1 MKFSFPFISCF
12 SSSADNFE
20 GSQIPYEYQILKTG
34 GQISQNF
41 TVYSYSELKAATH
54 GFRASNKIG
63 EGGFGSV
70 YKLGLKKMEKRD
82 GRLQDGTFMAV
93 KVLSVELE
101 SMRGEREFVSE
112 IAALSDIKHENLVNL
127 RGCCVDGAHRLLV
140 YDYMEN
146 NSLSLTL
153 LGGEQ
158 NRSKFTWTLRKGVSI
173 GIAKGLS
180 YLHEEVSPHVVHR
193 DIKTSNILLDENFT
207 PKIAD
212 FGLARLFTEN
222 MSHISTRVAGTL
234 GYLSPEYAI
243 SGHLTRKSD
252 VYSFGVVLLE
262 IVSGSPVVAFDITR
276 GEHFLVNKA
285 WEMYNADQLLELVDP
300 VLDRELLND
309 DEALR
314 FLKVGLLCVQENA
327 SLRPKM
333 SMVIKMLSRDGAII
347 VDEMKITQPG
357 IVADLMDVK
366 IGRKHSSQSFFSKA
380 STSMSPGS
388 PFQILYINVSS

>member
-20 GSQIPYEYQILKTG
+20 GSQIPYG

-70 YKLGLKKMEKRD
+70 YK

-234 GYLSPEYAI
+234 I
-243 SGHLTRKSD
+243 RHQWT
-252 VYSFGVVLLE
+252 
-262 IVSGSPVVAFDITR
+262 
-276 GEHFLVNKA
+276 
-285 WEMYNADQLLELVDP
+285 
-300 VLDRELLND
+300 LN
-309 DEALR
+309 
-314 FLKVGLLCVQENA
+314 
-327 SLRPKM
+327 
-333 SMVIKMLSRDGAII
+333 
-347 VDEMKITQPG
+347 TQ
-357 IVADLMDVK
+357 VRCL
-366 IGRKHSSQSFFSKA
+366 
-380 STSMSPGS
+380 
-388 PFQILYINVSS
+388 

>member
-1 MKFSFPFISCF
+1 MKFSFPFLSCF
-12 SSSADNFE
+12 SSSADTLE
-20 GSQIPYEYQILKTG
+20 GSQTPYG

-41 TVYSYSELKAATH
+41 SVYSYNDLKAATH

-70 YKLGLKKMEKRD
+70 YK
-82 GRLQDGTFMAV
+82 GRLQDGNFMAV

-146 NSLSLTL
+146 NSLSLTF

-158 NRSKFTWTLRKGVSI
+158 NRSKFTWTLRKEVSI

-300 VLDRELLND
+300 VLDRELLNN

-388 PFQILYINVSS
+388 PFQIVKRRKSNS

>member
-12 SSSADNFE
+12 SSSADNLE
-20 GSQIPYEYQILKTG
+20 GSQIPYG

-41 TVYSYSELKAATH
+41 TVYSYNELKAATY

-70 YKLGLKKMEKRD
+70 YK

-158 NRSKFTWTLRKGVSI
+158 NRSKFTWTLRKEVSI

-285 WEMYNADQLLELVDP
+285 WEMYNADQLLELLDP

-388 PFQILYINVSS
+388 PFQIVNRRKSNN

>member
-1 MKFSFPFISCF
+1 MKFSFPFLKCF
-12 SSSADNFE
+12 SSSSATLE
-20 GSQIPYEYQILKTG
+20 GSQIPYG
-34 GQISQNF
+34 GQISQHF
-41 TVYSYSELKAATH
+41 TVYSYNELKAATH

-70 YKLGLKKMEKRD
+70 YKGK
-82 GRLQDGTFMAV
+82 LQDGIFVAV

-127 RGCCVDGAHRLLV
+127 RGCCVDGAKRLLV

-146 NSLSLTL
+146 NSLSQTF

-158 NRSKFTWTLRKGVSI
+158 NRSKFTWTLRKEISI

-193 DIKTSNILLDENFT
+193 DIKASNILLDEDFT

-212 FGLARLFTEN
+212 FGLARLFSEN
-222 MSHISTRVAGTL
+222 TSHISTRVAGTL
-234 GYLSPEYAI
+234 GYLSPEYAV

-262 IVSGSPVVAFDITR
+262 IASGSPVVAFDITR

-285 WEMYNADQLLELVDP
+285 WEMYNSDQLLELVDP
-300 VLDRELLND
+300 VLDREISS
-309 DEALR
+309 DEAVR

-333 SMVIKMLSRDGAII
+333 SMVIKMLSSNGATI

-388 PFQILYINVSS
+388 PFQTGRRK

>member
-1 MKFSFPFISCF
+1 MKFSFPFLKCF
-12 SSSADNFE
+12 SSSADTLDGN
-20 GSQIPYEYQILKTG
+20 QIPYD

-41 TVYSYSELKAATH
+41 MVYSYNYLKAATQ
-54 GFRASNKIG
+54 GFKASNKIG

-70 YKLGLKKMEKRD
+70 YKGK
-82 GRLQDGTFMAV
+82 LQDGNFMAV

-112 IAALSDIKHENLVNL
+112 IAALSYIKHENLVNL
-127 RGCCVDGAHRLLV
+127 KGCCVDEAHRLLV

-146 NSLSLTL
+146 KSLALTFL
-153 LGGEQ
+153 
-158 NRSKFTWTLRKGVSI
+158 
-173 GIAKGLS
+173 
-180 YLHEEVSPHVVHR
+180 
-193 DIKTSNILLDENFT
+193 
-207 PKIAD
+207 D
-212 FGLARLFTEN
+212 FGLARLFSEN

-309 DEALR
+309 DEAVR
-314 FLKVGLLCVQENA
+314 FLKVGLLCVQESA

-347 VDEMKITQPG
+347 VDEMKISQPG
-357 IVADLMDVK
+357 IVADLRDVK
-366 IGRKHSSQSFFSKA
+366 IGRKHSTQSFFSKA

-388 PFQILYINVSS
+388 PLQIGKRRKSNS

>member
-1 MKFSFPFISCF
+1 MKFSFPFLSCF
-12 SSSADNFE
+12 SSSADTLE
-20 GSQIPYEYQILKTG
+20 GSQIPYG

-41 TVYSYSELKAATH
+41 SVYSYNDLKAATH

-70 YKLGLKKMEKRD
+70 YK
-82 GRLQDGTFMAV
+82 GRLQDGNFMAV

-112 IAALSDIKHENLVNL
+112 IAALCDIKHENLVNL

-146 NSLSLTL
+146 NSLSLTF

-158 NRSKFTWTLRKGVSI
+158 NRSKFTWTLRKEVSI

-300 VLDRELLND
+300 VLDRELFND

-333 SMVIKMLSRDGAII
+333 SMVIKMLSQDGAII

-388 PFQILYINVSS
+388 PFQIGNRRKSNS

>member
-1 MKFSFPFISCF
+1 MKFSFPFLKCF
-12 SSSADNFE
+12 SSSADTLDGN
-20 GSQIPYEYQILKTG
+20 QIPYD

-41 TVYSYSELKAATH
+41 MVYSYNYLKAATQ
-54 GFRASNKIG
+54 GFKASNKIG

-70 YKLGLKKMEKRD
+70 YKGK
-82 GRLQDGTFMAV
+82 LQDGNFMAV

-112 IAALSDIKHENLVNL
+112 IAALSYIKHENLVNL
-127 RGCCVDGAHRLLV
+127 KGCCVDEAHRLLV

-146 NSLSLTL
+146 KSLALTFL
-153 LGGEQ
+153 AGGEQ
-158 NRSKFTWTLRKGVSI
+158 NRSKFTWTLRKEVSI

-180 YLHEEVSPHVVHR
+180 YLHEEVTPHVVHR
-193 DIKTSNILLDENFT
+193 DIKASNILLDEKFI

-212 FGLARLFTEN
+212 FGLARLFSEN

-309 DEALR
+309 DEAVR
-314 FLKVGLLCVQENA
+314 FLKVGLLCVQESA

-347 VDEMKITQPG
+347 VDEMKISQPG
-357 IVADLMDVK
+357 IVADLRDVK
-366 IGRKHSSQSFFSKA
+366 IGRKHSTQSFFSKA

-388 PFQILYINVSS
+388 PLQIGKRRKSNS

>member
-20 GSQIPYEYQILKTG
+20 GSQIPYG

-70 YKLGLKKMEKRD
+70 YK

-153 LGGEQ
+153 LAGGEQ

-388 PFQILYINVSS
+388 PFQIVNRRKSNS

>member
-12 SSSADNFE
+12 SSSADDLE
-20 GSQIPYEYQILKTG
+20 GSQIPYG

-41 TVYSYSELKAATH
+41 TVYSYNELKAATH

-70 YKLGLKKMEKRD
+70 YK

-146 NSLSLTL
+146 NSLSLSFF
-153 LGGEQ
+153 GGEQ
-158 NRSKFTWTLRKGVSI
+158 NRSKFTWTLRKEVSI

-285 WEMYNADQLLELVDP
+285 WEMYNADQLLELLDP

-388 PFQILYINVSS
+388 PFQIVNRRKSNS

>member
-1 MKFSFPFISCF
+1 MKFSFPFLSCF
-12 SSSADNFE
+12 SSSADTLE
-20 GSQIPYEYQILKTG
+20 GSQTPYG

-41 TVYSYSELKAATH
+41 SVYSYNDLKAATH

-70 YKLGLKKMEKRD
+70 YK
-82 GRLQDGTFMAV
+82 GRLQDGSFMAV

-146 NSLSLTL
+146 NSLSLTF

-158 NRSKFTWTLRKGVSI
+158 NRSKFTWTLRKEVSI

-234 GYLSPEYAI
+234 I
-243 SGHLTRKSD
+243 RHQWT
-252 VYSFGVVLLE
+252 
-262 IVSGSPVVAFDITR
+262 
-276 GEHFLVNKA
+276 
-285 WEMYNADQLLELVDP
+285 
-300 VLDRELLND
+300 LN
-309 DEALR
+309 
-314 FLKVGLLCVQENA
+314 
-327 SLRPKM
+327 
-333 SMVIKMLSRDGAII
+333 
-347 VDEMKITQPG
+347 TQ
-357 IVADLMDVK
+357 VRRL
-366 IGRKHSSQSFFSKA
+366 
-380 STSMSPGS
+380 
-388 PFQILYINVSS
+388 

>member
-1 MKFSFPFISCF
+1 MKFSFPFLSCF
-12 SSSADNFE
+12 SSSADNLE
-20 GSQIPYEYQILKTG
+20 GSQTTYG

-41 TVYSYSELKAATH
+41 SVYCYNDLKAATH

-70 YKLGLKKMEKRD
+70 YK
-82 GRLQDGTFMAV
+82 GRLQDGNFMAV

-146 NSLSLTL
+146 NSLSLTF

-158 NRSKFTWTLRKGVSI
+158 NRSKFTWTLRKEVSI

-388 PFQILYINVSS
+388 PFQIVKRRKSNS

>member
-1 MKFSFPFISCF
+1 MKFSFPFLSCF
-12 SSSADNFE
+12 SSSAVTLE
-20 GSQIPYEYQILKTG
+20 GSQIPYG

-41 TVYSYSELKAATH
+41 SVYSYNDLKAATH

-70 YKLGLKKMEKRD
+70 YK
-82 GRLQDGTFMAV
+82 GRLQDGNFMAV

-146 NSLSLTL
+146 NSLSLTF

-158 NRSKFTWTLRKGVSI
+158 NRSKFTWTLRKEVSI

-388 PFQILYINVSS
+388 PFQIGNRRKSNS

>member
-1 MKFSFPFISCF
+1 MKFSFPFLKCF
-12 SSSADNFE
+12 SSSTDTLE
-20 GSQIPYEYQILKTG
+20 GNQIPYG

-41 TVYSYSELKAATH
+41 TVYNYNDLKVATH
-54 GFRASNKIG
+54 GFKASNKIG

-70 YKLGLKKMEKRD
+70 YKGLLK
-82 GRLQDGTFMAV
+82 GGIFVAV

-146 NSLSLTL
+146 NSLAQTF

-158 NRSKFTWTLRKGVSI
+158 NRSKFTWTLRKEISI

-180 YLHEEVSPHVVHR
+180 YLHEEVSPYVVHR
-193 DIKTSNILLDENFT
+193 DIKASNILLDENFT

-212 FGLARLFTEN
+212 FGLARLFSEN

-276 GEHFLVNKA
+276 GEHFLVKKA

-300 VLDRELLND
+300 VLDREILND
-309 DEALR
+309 EAVR
-314 FLKVGLLCVQENA
+314 FLKVGLLCVQEKAN
-327 SLRPKM
+327 LRPKM
-333 SMVIKMLSRDGAII
+333 SMVIKMLSRDGTII
-347 VDEMKITQPG
+347 VEEMKITQPG

-366 IGRKHSSQSFFSKA
+366 IGGKHSSHSFFSKA

-388 PFQILYINVSS
+388 PFQIGKSRKSNS

>member
-1 MKFSFPFISCF
+1 M
-12 SSSADNFE
+12 
-20 GSQIPYEYQILKTG
+20 
-34 GQISQNF
+34 NF
-41 TVYSYSELKAATH
+41 TVYNYNELKAATH

-70 YKLGLKKMEKRD
+70 YKGMLKD
-82 GRLQDGTFMAV
+82 GIFVAV

-127 RGCCVDGAHRLLV
+127 RGCCVDGTHRLLV

-146 NSLSLTL
+146 KSLAQTF

-158 NRSKFTWTLRKGVSI
+158 NRSKFTWTLRKEISL

-193 DIKTSNILLDENFT
+193 DIKASNILLDENFT

-212 FGLARLFTEN
+212 FGLARLFSEN

-234 GYLSPEYAI
+234 GYLSPEYAV

-300 VLDRELLND
+300 VLDREISN
-309 DEALR
+309 DEAVR

-327 SLRPKM
+327 SVRPKM
-333 SMVIKMLSRDGAII
+333 SMVIKMLSRDGAT
-347 VDEMKITQPG
+347 VVEERKITQPG

-366 IGRKHSSQSFFSKA
+366 IGGKHSTQSFFSKA

-388 PFQILYINVSS
+388 PFQIVKRRKSNS

>member
-1 MKFSFPFISCF
+1 MMKFSFPFLKCF
-12 SSSADNFE
+12 SSSTNTLEDN
-20 GSQIPYEYQILKTG
+20 QIPYG

-41 TVYSYSELKAATH
+41 TVYNYNELKAATH

-70 YKLGLKKMEKRD
+70 YKGMLKD
-82 GRLQDGTFMAV
+82 GIFVAV

-127 RGCCVDGAHRLLV
+127 RGCCVDGTHRLLV

-146 NSLSLTL
+146 KSLAQTF

-158 NRSKFTWTLRKGVSI
+158 NRSKFTWTLRKEISL

-193 DIKTSNILLDENFT
+193 DIKASNILLDENFT

-212 FGLARLFTEN
+212 FGLARLFSEN

-234 GYLSPEYAI
+234 GYLSPEYAV

-300 VLDRELLND
+300 VLDREISN
-309 DEALR
+309 DEAVR

-327 SLRPKM
+327 SVRPKM
-333 SMVIKMLSRDGAII
+333 SMVIKMLSRDGAT
-347 VDEMKITQPG
+347 VVEERKITQPG

-366 IGRKHSSQSFFSKA
+366 IGGKHSTQSFFSKA

-388 PFQILYINVSS
+388 PFQIVKRRKSNS

>member
-1 MKFSFPFISCF
+1 MH
-12 SSSADNFE
+12 
-20 GSQIPYEYQILKTG
+20 
-34 GQISQNF
+34 F
-41 TVYSYSELKAATH
+41 TVYSYDELKAATH

-70 YKLGLKKMEKRD
+70 YKGK
-82 GRLQDGTFMAV
+82 LQNGIFVAV

-127 RGCCVDGAHRLLV
+127 RGCCVDGANRLLV

-146 NSLSLTL
+146 NSLSQTF

-158 NRSKFTWTLRKGVSI
+158 NRSKFTWTLRKEIST

-193 DIKTSNILLDENFT
+193 DIKASNILLDEKFT

-212 FGLARLFTEN
+212 FGLARLFSEN
-222 MSHISTRVAGTL
+222 TSHISTRVAGTL
-234 GYLSPEYAI
+234 GYLSPEYAV

-285 WEMYNADQLLELVDP
+285 WEMYNSDQLLELVDP
-300 VLDRELLND
+300 VLDRD
-309 DEALR
+309 ISSDEAVR

-333 SMVIKMLSRDGAII
+333 SMVIKMLSSNGVII

-388 PFQILYINVSS
+388 PFQTGRRK

>member
-1 MKFSFPFISCF
+1 MKFSFPFLSCF
-12 SSSADNFE
+12 SSSADTLE
-20 GSQIPYEYQILKTG
+20 GSQTPYG

-41 TVYSYSELKAATH
+41 SVYSYNDLKAATH

-70 YKLGLKKMEKRD
+70 YK
-82 GRLQDGTFMAV
+82 GRLQDGNFMAV

-146 NSLSLTL
+146 NSLSLTF

-158 NRSKFTWTLRKGVSI
+158 NRSKFTWTLRKEVSI

-388 PFQILYINVSS
+388 PFQIVKRRKSNS

>member
-1 MKFSFPFISCF
+1 MKFSFPFLSCF
-12 SSSADNFE
+12 SSSADTLE
-20 GSQIPYEYQILKTG
+20 GSQIPYG

-41 TVYSYSELKAATH
+41 SVYSYNDLKAATH

-70 YKLGLKKMEKRD
+70 YK
-82 GRLQDGTFMAV
+82 GRLQDGNFMAV

-146 NSLSLTL
+146 NSLSLTF

-158 NRSKFTWTLRKGVSI
+158 NRSKFTWTLRKEVSI

-388 PFQILYINVSS
+388 PFQIVNRRKSNS

>member
-1 MKFSFPFISCF
+1 MKFSFPFLKCF
-12 SSSADNFE
+12 SSSTDTLE
-20 GSQIPYEYQILKTG
+20 GSQIPYG

-41 TVYSYSELKAATH
+41 TVYSYNYLKAATQ
-54 GFRASNKIG
+54 GFKASNKIG

-70 YKLGLKKMEKRD
+70 YK
-82 GRLQDGTFMAV
+82 GRLQDGNFMAV

-146 NSLSLTL
+146 NSLALTF
-153 LGGEQ
+153 LGGEKS
-158 NRSKFTWTLRKGVSI
+158 RSKFTWTLRKEISI

-193 DIKTSNILLDENFT
+193 DIKASNILLDEKFT

-212 FGLARLFTEN
+212 FGLARLFSEN

-234 GYLSPEYAI
+234 GYLSPEYAV

-300 VLDRELLND
+300 VLDREILNE
-309 DEALR
+309 DEAVR
-314 FLKVGLLCVQENA
+314 FLKVGLHCVQEKA

-333 SMVIKMLSRDGAII
+333 SMVIKMLSHDGAII
-347 VDEMKITQPG
+347 VDEMKISQPG

-366 IGRKHSSQSFFSKA
+366 IGGKHSSQSFFSKG

-388 PFQILYINVSS
+388 PLQIGKRRKSNS

>member
-1 MKFSFPFISCF
+1 MKFSFPFLKCF
-12 SSSADNFE
+12 SSSTDTLE
-20 GSQIPYEYQILKTG
+20 GNKIPYG

-41 TVYSYSELKAATH
+41 IVYSYNDLKASTQ
-54 GFRASNKIG
+54 GFKTSNKIG
-63 EGGFGSV
+63 QGGFGSV
-70 YKLGLKKMEKRD
+70 YK
-82 GRLQDGTFMAV
+82 GRLQDGHFMAV
-93 KVLSVELE
+93 KLLSVELE

-146 NSLSLTL
+146 NSLALTF

-158 NRSKFTWTLRKGVSI
+158 NRSKFTWTLRKEISI

-193 DIKTSNILLDENFT
+193 DIKASNILLDEKFT

-212 FGLARLFTEN
+212 FGLARLFSEN

-234 GYLSPEYAI
+234 GYLSPEYAV

-262 IVSGSPVVAFDITR
+262 IVSGLPVVAFDITR

-300 VLDRELLND
+300 VLDRKILNYE
-309 DEALR
+309 EAIR

-347 VDEMKITQPG
+347 VEEMKISQPG

-366 IGRKHSSQSFFSKA
+366 IGGKHSSQGFF
-380 STSMSPGS
+380 
-388 PFQILYINVSS
+388 

>member
-1 MKFSFPFISCF
+1 MNFS
-12 SSSADNFE
+12 
-20 GSQIPYEYQILKTG
+20 
-34 GQISQNF
+34 
-41 TVYSYSELKAATH
+41 VYSYNDLKAATH

-70 YKLGLKKMEKRD
+70 YK
-82 GRLQDGTFMAV
+82 GRLQDGSFMAV

-146 NSLSLTL
+146 NSLSLTFL
-153 LGGEQ
+153 AGGEQ
-158 NRSKFTWTLRKGVSI
+158 NRSKFTWTLRKEVSI

-388 PFQILYINVSS
+388 PFQIVKRRKSNS

>member
-1 MKFSFPFISCF
+1 MKFSFPFLKCF
-12 SSSADNFE
+12 SSSTDTLE
-20 GSQIPYEYQILKTG
+20 GNQIPYG

-41 TVYSYSELKAATH
+41 TVYNYNDLKVATH
-54 GFRASNKIG
+54 GFKASNKIG

-70 YKLGLKKMEKRD
+70 YKGLLKD
-82 GRLQDGTFMAV
+82 GIFVAV

-146 NSLSLTL
+146 NSLAQTFL
-153 LGGEQ
+153 
-158 NRSKFTWTLRKGVSI
+158 
-173 GIAKGLS
+173 
-180 YLHEEVSPHVVHR
+180 
-193 DIKTSNILLDENFT
+193 
-207 PKIAD
+207 
-212 FGLARLFTEN
+212 
-222 MSHISTRVAGTL
+222 
-234 GYLSPEYAI
+234 EYAI

-276 GEHFLVNKA
+276 GEHFLVKKA

-300 VLDRELLND
+300 VLDREILND
-309 DEALR
+309 EAVR
-314 FLKVGLLCVQENA
+314 FLKVGLLCVQEKA

-333 SMVIKMLSRDGAII
+333 SMVIKMLSRDGTII
-347 VDEMKITQPG
+347 VEEMKITQPG

-366 IGRKHSSQSFFSKA
+366 IGGKHSSNSFFSKA

-388 PFQILYINVSS
+388 PFQIGKSRKSKS

>member
-1 MKFSFPFISCF
+1 MWVFFFYCELIFFMCICGFLEK
-12 SSSADNFE
+12 
-20 GSQIPYEYQILKTG
+20 GLLKD
-34 GQISQNF
+34 
-41 TVYSYSELKAATH
+41 
-54 GFRASNKIG
+54 GF
-63 EGGFGSV
+63 FV
-70 YKLGLKKMEKRD
+70 
-82 GRLQDGTFMAV
+82 AV

-112 IAALSDIKHENLVNL
+112 IAALSDIKHENLVKL
-127 RGCCVDGAHRLLV
+127 RGCCVDGARRLLV

-146 NSLSLTL
+146 NSLAQTF

-158 NRSKFTWTLRKGVSI
+158 NRSKFTWTLRKDISI

-193 DIKTSNILLDENFT
+193 DIKASNILLDENFT

-212 FGLARLFTEN
+212 FGLARLFSEN

-234 GYLSPEYAI
+234 GYLSPEYAV

-262 IVSGSPVVAFDITR
+262 IISGSPVVAFDITR

-300 VLDRELLND
+300 VLDREILND
-309 DEALR
+309 EAVR
-314 FLKVGLLCVQENA
+314 FLKVGLLCVQEKA

-333 SMVIKMLSRDGAII
+333 SMVIKMLSNDGGII
-347 VDEMKITQPG
+347 VEEMKITQPG
-357 IVADLMDVK
+357 IIADLMDVK
-366 IGRKHSSQSFFSKA
+366 IGGKHSSHSFFSKA

-388 PFQILYINVSS
+388 PLQIGKRRKSNS

>member
-1 MKFSFPFISCF
+1 MKFSFSFLSCF
-12 SSSADNFE
+12 SSSADNLE
-20 GSQIPYEYQILKTG
+20 GSQTTYG

-41 TVYSYSELKAATH
+41 SVYCYNDLKAATH

-70 YKLGLKKMEKRD
+70 YK

-146 NSLSLTL
+146 NSLSLTF

-158 NRSKFTWTLRKGVSI
+158 NRSKFTWTLRKEVSI

-333 SMVIKMLSRDGAII
+333 SMVIKMLSRDGTII

-388 PFQILYINVSS
+388 PFQIVKQEKKQ

>member
-1 MKFSFPFISCF
+1 M
-12 SSSADNFE
+12 
-20 GSQIPYEYQILKTG
+20 
-34 GQISQNF
+34 NF

-70 YKLGLKKMEKRD
+70 YK

-388 PFQILYINVSS
+388 PFQIVNRRKSNS